1 MVEMPP
7 YSVYQ
12 HQESAIHI
20 SGHHEVVVARPTS
33 EWSGSQTCTVYIAH
47 S

>member
-1 MVEMPP
+1 VVEIPT

-20 SGHHEVVVARPTS
+20 CGQHEVVVGRLTS
-33 EWSGSQTCTVYIAH
+33 EWSGSKACIV
-47 S
+47 